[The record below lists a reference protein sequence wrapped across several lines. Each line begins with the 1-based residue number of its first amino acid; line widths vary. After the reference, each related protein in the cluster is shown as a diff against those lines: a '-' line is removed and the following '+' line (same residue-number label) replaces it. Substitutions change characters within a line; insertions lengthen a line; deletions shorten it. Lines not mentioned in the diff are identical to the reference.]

1 MGGLARK
8 ATIINEIKLDSVP
21 ILILDAG
28 DLFFAKNNLIKGKDD
43 LNNAK
48 IRCQIIIDS
57 YNAMGCD
64 AFSPGSRDF
73 ALGLSYLNKLKEI
86 SNFDYISCNSYNA
99 LSGKLLFDQYKIK
112 NINGAN
118 VAFIGAVSSFK
129 SDSLVVIKEPIAE
142 IRKTVDKLS
151 AQVDFTILLF
161 NGSDSDLD
169 RLQESDVNVD
179 LILRSKGSSKATEH
193 GGRERIPLYSSG
205 NKGKYLNKI
214 TISKIDSQED
224 FIDITLENTN
234 IKLSNKRINNK
245 KKGNPNANLE
255 ELYKDNQKVLD
266 DIAHHR
272 NKIKESNKRI
282 EKAINKVESKK
293 IPLNAKVAS
302 KPEILMIVDK
312 GMARIP
318 KGPPIKDSKGRVPG
332 DPHHGHN
339 H

>member
-8 ATIINEIKLDSVP
+8 ATVINESKADSMP

-28 DLFFAKNNLIKGKDD
+28 DLFFPKNRLVEGIDNIESAKV
-43 LNNAK
+43 
-48 IRCQIIIDS
+48 RCDIIIDS
-57 YNAMGCD
+57 YNAMGCN

-73 ALGLSYLNKLKEI
+73 ALGISHLNLLKKK
-86 SNFDYISCNSYNA
+86 SDFDYISCNLYKKSNLA
-99 LSGKLLFDQYKIK
+99 LLFDEYKIK
-112 NINGAN
+112 NINGSN
-118 VAFIGAVSSFK
+118 VAFIGAASSFNQ
-129 SDSLVVIKEPIAE
+129 DSLLVKEPIAE
-142 IRKTVDKLS
+142 IRKTVNKLS
-151 AQVDFTILLF
+151 GEVDFTILLF

-169 RLQESDVNVD
+169 RLQESDINID
-179 LILRSKGSSKATEH
+179 LILRSKGSAKATEH

-214 TISKIDSQED
+214 TILKTDSKKD
-224 FIDITLENTN
+224 FVDIALENTN

-245 KKGNPNANLE
+245 KKGNPNADLE
-255 ELYKDNQKVLD
+255 EIYKDNQKVLN
-266 DIAHHR
+266 DIANHR
-272 NKIKESNKRI
+272 NKIKQSNERI
-282 EKAINKVESKK
+282 EKAINKIESKK

-312 GMARIP
+312 GMAKIP
-318 KGPPIKDSKGRVPG
+318 EGPPIKDIKGRRPG